1 MVIKKE
7 SAMRALTTFI
17 DNKNRYAALFKG
29 QRTEPLY
36 EVQTAAG
43 RKRVAEMIDCA
54 LSPENLSC
62 DGELPRAEVNRR
74 YRELTAA
81 ARDLVKLD
89 PTVAQY
95 MYEFG

>member
-1 MVIKKE
+1 
-7 SAMRALTTFI
+7 MRALTTFI

-43 RKRVAEMIDCA
+43 RKRVAEMIDSD

-74 YRELTAA
+74 YKELTSAA
-81 ARDLVKLD
+81 KDLIRLD
-89 PTVAQY
+89 PSVAQY

>member
-1 MVIKKE
+1 
-7 SAMRALTTFI
+7 MRALTTFI

-62 DGELPRAEVNRR
+62 DGELPIREINAR
-74 YRELTAA
+74 YKYLIAA
-81 ARDLVKLD
+81 AADLRKLD
-89 PTVAQY
+89 STVTFS
-95 MYEFG
+95 EI

>member
-1 MVIKKE
+1 MK
-7 SAMRALTTFI
+7 ALTAYI
-17 DNKNRYAALFKG
+17 DRQNKYQALFRG

-36 EVQTAAG
+36 EVTTAAG
-43 RKRVAEMIDCA
+43 RLRVAKMIDCA

-62 DGELPRAEVNRR
+62 DGELSRAETNRR

-81 ARDLVKLD
+81 ATALVRLD
-89 PTVAQY
+89 PSMSQY

>member
-1 MVIKKE
+1 MKALQAYIDRQNKWN
-7 SAMRALTTFI
+7 AMFGNHT
-17 DNKNRYAALFKG
+17 
-29 QRTEPLY
+29 PY
-36 EVQTAAG
+36 EVATAAG

-62 DGELPRAEVNRR
+62 DGELSRSQVQAR
-74 YRELTAA
+74 YRELNGA

>member
-1 MVIKKE
+1 
-7 SAMRALTTFI
+7 MRALTAFI
-17 DNKNRYAALFKG
+17 DNKNRYTALFRG

-62 DGELPRAEVNRR
+62 DGELSRAEVNRR

-81 ARDLVKLD
+81 ARDLIRLD

>member
-1 MVIKKE
+1 
-7 SAMRALTTFI
+7 MRALTTFI
-17 DNKNRYAALFKG
+17 DNKNRYAALFRG
-29 QRTEPLY
+29 HRTETLY

-43 RKRVAEMIDCA
+43 RKRVAEMIDSD

-81 ARDLVKLD
+81 AKDLVKLD